1 MSNWNDQRIEQF
13 LGNVLRAGVILSAT
27 VVILG
32 AAIYLARHGMS
43 DRDYVKFR
51 GEPAKYTSMTDIAS
65 AAGRGEG
72 RAIIQLGILLL
83 LATPVA
89 RVALSAVGFGLERDK
104 LYVFFT
110 LVVLTLL
117 ILSLSGVA
125 A

>member
-1 MSNWNDQRIEQF
+1 
-13 LGNVLRAGVILSAT
+13 LGNVLRVGVILSAT
-27 VVILG
+27 IVILG
-32 AAIYLARHGMS
+32 AAIYLARHGTS
-43 DRDYVKFR
+43 DRDYAQFR
-51 GEPAKYTSMTDIAS
+51 GEPDKYTSLPEVVS

-72 RAIIQLGILLL
+72 RAVIQLGILLL

-110 LVVLTLL
+110 IVVLTLL